1 VITAIEVN
9 GLVICQ
15 PCSVC
20 GKAEMIRLT
29 LPEVQA
35 FRSLTHVPI
44 QRAFRHWTDDQR
56 ELLQTGMHPACYD
69 SLDPVEESSEMHF
82 GGEAPEWTI

>member
-1 VITAIEVN
+1 VITAIEVD

-20 GKAEMIRLT
+20 GRAERIRLT

-35 FRSLTHVPI
+35 FRSLTRVPI
-44 QRAFRHWTDDQR
+44 QRAFRHWSAEQR
-56 ELLQTGMHPACYD
+56 ELLQTGMHQTCYD
-69 SLDPVEESSEMHF
+69 SLDPVEE
-82 GGEAPEWTI
+82 A